1 MAGWGFAELEILQA
15 VLNGQKDLAR
25 EYIADLNYG
34 ERRIF
39 TDQLRQTLALL
50 DAVEQG

>member
-1 MAGWGFAELEILQA
+1 MELDILLA
-15 VLNGQKDLAR
+15 VLNGHKDLAR
-25 EYIADLNYG
+25 EIIADLNLG

-50 DAVEQG
+50 DEQGEGRVS